1 MSVNSSK
8 AKNALKQFC
17 NTNVQNKGG
26 GLLNIVKKTALL
38 VREGFPKENE
48 KKTIRSNNSPIRAEL
63 MMTDEK
69 DKKRS
74 IIFSSQAPFCNLT
87 YGRFWLQT
95 WVSSGHF

>member
-1 MSVNSSK
+1 MFKRNVGGFERT
-8 AKNALKQFC
+8 LK
-17 NTNVQNKGG
+17 
-26 GLLNIVKKTALL
+26 IE
-38 VREGFPKENE
+38 REGFPKENE
-48 KKTIRSNNSPIRAEL
+48 KKTIWSNKSPIRAEL

-95 WVSSGHF
+95 WVSSGQF